1 MIETFLAWAYLW
13 PVSAGILF
21 ATLVALL
28 TINLIVSL
36 IVLAV
41 YYLLPQKLIDDF
53 GNWCIGTVR
62 EKFAHYFDRVE
73 SHLSSTFV
81 MEGQEKIPQTSL
93 LLWHPHSLM
102 SVTPTLHCSFRIHDL
117 KSKLVSH
124 GIYHS
129 FPFVRDVARLCN
141 VIPADFEVMKSNLEQ
156 GYTVSVI
163 PGGVREMMITKE
175 EKNMQLFLKRRKG
188 IFRLALITG
197 RPLVPLITYG
207 ESDLFPPVQ
216 STFVS
221 IFNDIAYSL
230 FKVALPIT
238 SMTAIQNWIELYYHP
253 LSPVKTHVGDVIE
266 VEKIESPT
274 EEDISALR
282 DKYTDAV
289 KKLFESSHP
298 EGYTLLID

>member
-1 MIETFLAWAYLW
+1 
-13 PVSAGILF
+13 
-21 ATLVALL
+21 
-28 TINLIVSL
+28 
-36 IVLAV
+36 
-41 YYLLPQKLIDDF
+41 
-53 GNWCIGTVR
+53 
-62 EKFAHYFDRVE
+62 
-73 SHLSSTFV
+73 
-81 MEGQEKIPQTSL
+81 
-93 LLWHPHSLM
+93 
-102 SVTPTLHCSFRIHDL
+102 
-117 KSKLVSH
+117 
-124 GIYHS
+124 
-129 FPFVRDVARLCN
+129 
-141 VIPADFEVMKSNLEQ
+141 MKSNLEQ